1 MTRRHTQPTIVNKPQ
16 TAPPP
21 LPTDHGVAVKRLPI
35 KFVSDDSRVITLPF
49 MTGSVTRVQTVF
61 ERIDSL
67 TEPQVLETLDQV
79 KRDYSAR
86 HKDILAVFKEHYRT
100 GTALIGRCGDWS
112 ESRRLLAGAY
122 LTMEY
127 AIESAAL
134 FNPSIVAHPDQSNLP
149 ENALRI
155 VMSLRATG
163 EGHVSSIVFRTG
175 TIGPN
180 HILCVDPP
188 TRFLH
193 RSRIAPDRRY
203 FKHLFRHK
211 LQEMA
216 ANGQAVDRVLSAV
229 PDEFTLDQLHDAVQK
244 TCDDLYKLVPNA
256 QQAIENILWLAR
268 SNYHV
273 ELPKEAEISEQVI
286 FPMSEEESKGI
297 EDLRLVRFV
306 DDDGSVTYFGTY
318 TAYNGFRVMPMM
330 ISTQDFYR
338 IEIASLNGACAQD
351 KGMALFP
358 RRIGGHYVMCSRNDG
373 ENLYLMVS
381 DYAHFWESAKRLT
394 MPKTAWEFM
403 QIGNCGSPMET
414 PEGWLLLTHGVGPM
428 RTYSIGA
435 LLLDLDDPQKIIG
448 HLKQPLLTPLGDERE
463 GYVPNVVYSCGA
475 MIHRDKLY
483 LPYALADK
491 STSIATIDMDELL
504 NRLLDSPSS

>member
-1 MTRRHTQPTIVNKPQ
+1 MTPHH
-16 TAPPP
+16 PPP
-21 LPTDHGVAVKRLPI
+21 TVAVKSKTMATPLVTDSPVNVKRLPI
-35 KFVSDDSRVITLPF
+35 KFVSDDSRVISLPF

-61 ERIDSL
+61 ERIDGL
-67 TEPQVLETLDQV
+67 TEPQAIETLDQV

-86 HKDILAVFKEHYRT
+86 HKDILAEFEEHYRT
-100 GTALIGRCGDWS
+100 GASLIGWGGDWS
-112 ESRRLLAGAY
+112 EPRRLLAGAY

-149 ENALRI
+149 DQSLRI

-175 TIGPN
+175 MIGPN
-180 HILCVDPP
+180 HILCVNPP

-193 RSRIAPDRRY
+193 RSRIAPDRHY
-203 FKHLFRHK
+203 FKHLFQRK

-216 ANGQAVDRVLSAV
+216 VNTQATDIVLAAV
-229 PDEFTLDQLHDAVQK
+229 PDQFTLDQLHDAVRQ
-244 TCDDLYKLVPNA
+244 TSESYKDVPNA
-256 QQAIENILWLAR
+256 QQTIEAVLWLAR

-286 FPMSEEESKGI
+286 YPISEEESKGI

-306 DDDGSVTYFGTY
+306 NDDGSVTYYGTY
-318 TAYNGFRVMPMM
+318 TAYNGLRVMPMM
-330 ISTQDFYR
+330 ISTKDFYR
-338 IEIASLNGACAQD
+338 IEIHSLNGACAQD

-381 DYAHFWESAKRLT
+381 DYAHFWESATRLT
-394 MPKTAWEFM
+394 IPKTAWEFM
-403 QIGNCGSPMET
+403 QIGNCGSPLET

-475 MIHRDKLY
+475 LIHRDKLY

-504 NRLLDSPSS
+504 NRLLDSPPA